1 MTQPARTNLNMTYNQ
16 HVLFPLAVM
25 SLAACVLA
33 LGLPAASHAAESGGL
48 KVERLRCEYLASP
61 LGIDETTPRLTWIVT
76 SGQRSQR
83 QTAYRILVA
92 GNTEELANGNGTLW
106 DSGRVESGETVNV
119 PYAGKPLLS
128 RQQCCWKVMVWD
140 AAGNPSAW
148 STPAQWSMGLLDPAD
163 WKARWISFRDQ
174 SPLEASQ
181 EKMVLPPARYYRKP
195 VEMAKDVRRATVYA
209 SALGIYEL
217 QINGHRVGN
226 SMFSPGWCDYAKRSF
241 YNTYD
246 VTEMVREGHNVLG
259 AIVADGWYAGY
270 VGYGLLVGYGPNRCG
285 RYMYGKTPALLVQL
299 EIQYA
304 DGSNDTIVTDSTWKV
319 ATGPIV
325 EADMLM
331 GETCD
336 ARLELS
342 GWAGPGFDDSR
353 WASAVRAE
361 ENGSLKAEFIDQS
374 GSREVE
380 LGFRKPPR
388 MQAYPGVPIVP
399 IEEIQPVEITEP
411 NPGVYL
417 FNLGQNFSGVVR
429 LKVRGP
435 AGTTI
440 RIRHGEML
448 HTDGRLMT
456 ENLRKARATDTYILR
471 GDPDGEVWTPRF
483 TYHGFQFVELTGYPG
498 TPELDAVTGVVLHSD
513 TPLASSFECSDEMVN
528 QLFRNVVWTQ
538 RANFFEIPTD
548 CPQRDERLGWTGDAQ
563 IYVRTASFNADVA
576 AFFTKWLQD
585 LEEAQLPDGPYPDYA
600 PYPMQHGKP
609 NRAFATAWMDAGVI
623 CPHAVYRAYGDTRV
637 IQRHWE
643 SMERFMDYRKR
654 VSPDFLGV
662 ALGNGWGDWLSLN
675 ETTPVE
681 YVDTIYFAC
690 SSKLMAE
697 MAEALGKE
705 EAAKMYRE
713 WFDSIARAYAKK
725 YIDDEGRLTV
735 ETQSAHALALYV
747 GLVPERLRQAFADRL
762 AEMIRQNDVRMATG
776 FLGTKH
782 LLPVLSAYGHNDLA
796 GRLLQSR
803 RFPSWGYEIENGATT
818 IWERWNSF
826 TKDEGFMNPS
836 MNSFSHYSF
845 GAVCEWMFTN
855 LAGIDQVTPG
865 FGQILIRPLPQSQE
879 SNPEHPEIDWV
890 RAEYDSVRGRVAS
903 HWRRLSDRFQ
913 LDVVVPA
920 NTTATV
926 YIPAKTVKAVT
937 ESGLALGEAPGV
949 RVLGWESGRVQVS
962 IGSGNYRFASSQ

>member
-1 MTQPARTNLNMTYNQ
+1 MRHDQQALP
-16 HVLFPLAVM
+16 V
-25 SLAACVLA
+25 LAAFA
-33 LGLPAASHAAESGGL
+33 LTVFLVVHGFVATGRAAESGAL
-48 KVERLRCEYLASP
+48 QVERLRCEYLIDPA
-61 LGIDETTPRLTWIVT
+61 GIGEAVPRLSWIVT
-76 SGQRSQR
+76 SNERNQR

-92 GNTEELANGNGTLW
+92 AGAAELANDRGDLW
-106 DSGRVESGETVNV
+106 DSGRVECSETVNI
-119 PYAGKPLLS
+119 PYAGKPLSS
-128 RQQCCWKVMVWD
+128 RQQCFWKLMAWD
-140 AAGNPSAW
+140 ADGQPSAW
-148 STPAQWSMGLLDPAD
+148 SRPARWSMGLLDSSD
-163 WKARWISFRDQ
+163 WKAQWISFRDN

-181 EKMVLPPARYYRKP
+181 QKMVLPPARYYRKP
-195 VEMAKDVRRATVYA
+195 ITVKRGIRRATVYA

-217 QINGHRVGN
+217 DINGRRVGE
-226 SMFSPGWCDYAKRSF
+226 SRFTPGWCDYAKRCF
-241 YNTYD
+241 YNTCD
-246 VTEMVREGHNVLG
+246 VTEMIGEGDNAIG

-299 EIQYA
+299 EIEYA
-304 DGSNDTIVTDSTWKV
+304 DGSRETIITDPSWKV
-319 ATGPIV
+319 TTGPIL

-331 GETCD
+331 GEVYD
-336 ARLELS
+336 ARLEMP
-342 GWAGPGFDDSR
+342 GWSTAGYDDSQ
-353 WASAVRAE
+353 WSSAIRAE
-361 ENGSLKAEFIDQS
+361 ENGSLKAEFIDKS
-374 GSREVE
+374 GPREVE

-399 IEEIQPVEITEP
+399 IEEIRPVGISEP
-411 NPGVYL
+411 EPGV
-417 FNLGQNFSGVVR
+417 FIFDMGQNFSGVVR

-435 AGTTI
+435 AGTKV

-448 HTDGRLMT
+448 HPDGRLMT

-471 GDPDGEVWTPRF
+471 GDPEGEVWTPRF
-483 TYHGFQFVELTGYPG
+483 TYHGFQFVELAGYPG
-498 TPELDAVTGVVLHSD
+498 KPDLDAVTGVVIHSD
-513 TPLASSFECSDEMVN
+513 TPLASSFECSDEMIN
-528 QLFRNVVWTQ
+528 RLFRNVVWTQ
-538 RANFFEIPTD
+538 RANFLEIPTD
-548 CPQRDERLGWTGDAQ
+548 CPQRDERLGWMGDAQ

-576 AFFTKWLQD
+576 AFFTKWLED
-585 LEEAQLPDGPYPDYA
+585 VEEAQLPEGPYPDYA

-623 CPHAVYRAYGDTRV
+623 CPYVIYRAYGDLR
-637 IQRHWE
+637 ILERRWE
-643 SMERFMDYRKR
+643 SMERFMEYRRR

-681 YVDTIYFAC
+681 YVDTIYFAY

-697 MAEALGKE
+697 MAEALRKK
-705 EAAKMYRE
+705 EAAEKYRG
-713 WFDSIARAYAKK
+713 WFDSIAKAYAAK
-725 YIDDEGRLTV
+725 YIDAEGRLTV

-747 GLVPERLRQAFADRL
+747 GLVPEGLRQAFADCL
-762 AEMIRQNDVRMATG
+762 AEMIRRNDVRMATG

-855 LAGIDQVTPG
+855 LAGIDQAAPG
-865 FGQILIRPLPQSQE
+865 FAQIVIKPDPQTAG
-879 SNPEHPEIDWV
+879 SNPEHPAVDWV
-890 RAEYDSVRGRVAS
+890 NAEYDSIRGKIAS
-903 HWRRLSDRFQ
+903 RWRREADRF
-913 LDVVVPA
+913 VFEVIIPA
-920 NTTATV
+920 NTTAV
-926 YIPAKTVKAVT
+926 VHIPAKSAAAIT
-937 ESGLALGEAPGV
+937 ESGKPLEEVREVRMLGV
-949 RVLGWESGRVQVS
+949 ESGRVRVS
-962 IGSGNYRFASSQ
+962 VGCGKYRFVSSQ